1 MAWLL
6 ILSIFLATDTVEVKG
21 KRGLSYRVFTNQQN
35 LCFQYKVGKNW
46 SVSAILGLGKL
57 PCISLDKDGKP
68 WIAYL
73 SPDNRTLNCAV
84 RRDDETWKR
93 MFIFG
98 IDAHGEYAPEY
109 IGQPSMVHN
118 IYPES
123 PMAYLVC
130 SFDASATMYDMIQF
144 IPFDTSES
152 FYPEPLDI
160 GLTSDSLR
168 NPCIGITPEDILH
181 VVWQRKRENTQSVYY
196 EATLDK
202 VTPTII
208 YETRGNLDWSEKAQV
223 STQFPLTEPASNP
236 FVEAYGDKVFV
247 TWRGPYNETNEIGEI
262 WRRWKELN
270 NPWVDPE
277 NQSQSSEQESDYP
290 VTSTGEVTAW
300 QELLA
305 FDNWEIYARINDTM
319 NLSETDNASK
329 YPHIT
334 VTLSPISPIHMTI
347 DAIWTEEIDP
357 DTFEV
362 MYRRIQLPQTTS
374 QSYYSVNVGES
385 IPSPY
390 LEERTGYLQYEQY
403 KIDYG
408 RNRLLYRLPYLN
420 PQYDYLARA
429 VVFTGNQNRTR
440 QNFVFDDST
449 LSLIEFEPFKPETL
463 WIKIPNVAYQSDLEV
478 KERINRLIGN
488 FAVLADLQIYQY
500 EEYMGGSGEGGAMGN
515 NIGLSLKPVLYNCL
529 PNPFHSQTMIRYQLP
544 NKMQVSLKV
553 YDITGREVRN
563 LVYGSQETGDYR
575 IKWDAKD
582 DEGKHLGNGI
592 YFYSLKTADFMAI
605 KKLVRIK

>member
-6 ILSIFLATDTVEVKG
+6 ILSIFLAADTVEVKG
-21 KRGLSYRVFTNQQN
+21 TRGLYYRVFVNDGI
-35 LCFQYKVGKNW
+35 LYFQCKAKDNW
-46 SVSAILGLGKL
+46 FKPVA
-57 PCISLDKDGKP
+57 LDSGDV
-68 WIAYL
+68 A
-73 SPDNRTLNCAV
+73 S
-84 RRDDETWKR
+84 
-93 MFIFG
+93 
-98 IDAHGEYAPEY
+98 
-109 IGQPSMVHN
+109 PSMA
-118 IYPES
+118 IGPEG
-123 PMAYLVC
+123 Y
-130 SFDASATMYDMIQF
+130 
-144 IPFDTSES
+144 
-152 FYPEPLDI
+152 
-160 GLTSDSLR
+160 
-168 NPCIGITPEDILH
+168 LH

-223 STQFPLTEPASNP
+223 STQDPLTEPASNP

-247 TWRGPYNETNEIGEI
+247 TWRGPYDENNETGEI
-262 WRRWKELN
+262 WKRWGYITE
-270 NPWVDPE
+270 PIEEWSSPV
-277 NQSQSSEQESDYP
+277 NQSESENQESDYP

-300 QELLA
+300 QESLA
-305 FDNWEIYARINDTM
+305 FGNWEIYARVYDTTLL
-319 NLSETDNASK
+319 NISETDNVSK

-334 VTLSPISPIHMTI
+334 VTLSPISPIHKTI

-390 LEERTGYLQYEQY
+390 LEERTGYLQYERY

-429 VVFTGNQNRTR
+429 VVFTINQNRTR
-440 QNFVFDDST
+440 QNFIFDDST
-449 LSLIEFEPFKPETL
+449 IAAIEFEPFKPETL
-463 WIKIPNVAYQSDLEV
+463 WIKLPNTAYQSDLEV

-488 FAVLADLQIYQY
+488 FAVLADLKIYQY
-500 EEYMGGSGEGGAMGN
+500 EENMGGSGEGGAMGN

-529 PNPFHSQTMIRYQLP
+529 PNPFRSQTMIRYQLP
-544 NKMQVSLKV
+544 NKMRVSLKI
-553 YDITGREVRN
+553 YDITGSVVRN
-563 LVYGSQETGDYR
+563 LVNGSQGTGDYR

-592 YFYSLKTADFMAI
+592 YFYSLKAADFTAI
-605 KKLVRIK
+605 KKLVLIR

>member
-1 MAWLL
+1 MVWLL
-6 ILSIFLATDTVEVKG
+6 ILSIFLAADTVEVKG
-21 KRGLSYRVFTNQQN
+21 TRGLTYRVFVNSGI
-35 LCFQYKVGKNW
+35 LYFQCKAKDNW
-46 SVSAILGLGKL
+46 FKPTV
-57 PCISLDKDGKP
+57 LDSGN
-68 WIAYL
+68 IA
-73 SPDNRTLNCAV
+73 S
-84 RRDDETWKR
+84 
-93 MFIFG
+93 
-98 IDAHGEYAPEY
+98 
-109 IGQPSMVHN
+109 PSMA
-118 IYPES
+118 IGPEG
-123 PMAYLVC
+123 C
-130 SFDASATMYDMIQF
+130 
-144 IPFDTSES
+144 
-152 FYPEPLDI
+152 
-160 GLTSDSLR
+160 
-168 NPCIGITPEDILH
+168 LH

-202 VTPTII
+202 VTPSII
-208 YETRGNLDWSEKAQV
+208 YETRGNLDWSEKY
-223 STQFPLTEPASNP
+223 SITQDFPFTEPASNP
-236 FVEAYGDKVFV
+236 FVEAYGDKVFAS
-247 TWRGPYNETNEIGEI
+247 WRGPYDENNEVGEI
-262 WRRWKELN
+262 WRRQRDIA
-270 NPWVDPE
+270 NPINDWFDPE
-277 NQSQSSEQESDYP
+277 NQSQSENQESNYP

-300 QELLA
+300 QESLP
-305 FDNWEIYARINDTM
+305 FDNWEIYARVYDTTVL
-319 NLSETDNASK
+319 NISETDNASK

-334 VTLSPISPIHMTI
+334 VTLSPISPEHMTI

-390 LEERTGYLQYEQY
+390 LEERTGYLQYEGY

-449 LSLIEFEPFKPETL
+449 ITLIEFEPFKPETL
-463 WIKIPNVAYQSDLEV
+463 WIKIPNTAYQSDLEV

-500 EEYMGGSGEGGAMGN
+500 EENMVGFGEGGAMAN

-544 NKMQVSLKV
+544 NKMQVCLKI
-553 YDITGREVRN
+553 YDITGREVRT
-563 LVYGSQETGDYR
+563 LVNASQKAGEYR
-575 IKWDAKD
+575 VRWDGKD
-582 DEGKHLGNGI
+582 NESKHLGNGI
-592 YFYSLKTADFMAI
+592 YFYSLKSTDFLAI
-605 KKLVRIK
+605 KKLILIR